1 MKRVALFFVILF
13 LGIKLPGQ
21 INEYGI
27 PFIRNYET
35 KITNGSEQNWCI
47 TEDKLGNIYFGSQDR
62 GVIRYDGT
70 KWNAIRIGNNPRI
83 YSLAADSGGLVY
95 VGAAFEFGYIQ
106 PDEKGKPEYISL
118 VQKSDSI
125 PEIGNIHTIVI
136 HEGKVYFLSPKVI
149 YTYDIQRNS
158 VSKINLS
165 EYKINVA
172 FRLVRINEKLIIA
185 DNATGIF
192 ELKEN
197 IITPLPGG
205 DFFKSKICTVIL
217 PYDENQI
224 LIGTFYDGLFL
235 YNYKTGIVRSNFIDD
250 QLNKK
255 LKAVSVYSGAKLD
268 KEIFA
273 IGTTNTEGLLVFNKS
288 GKLIQ
293 QINVENSDLEDNT
306 MMAMYCD
313 YSNKSELWLSTYG
326 VISKVYFNIPL
337 TKFAEKQGIES
348 GINEICRFHDNYY
361 LSSDAGLLKS
371 YINDKNNFAFKKVKG
386 INTQVFPLKVINS
399 PSGELLLAGS
409 LNGILQISE
418 NDEIRKV
425 ENICSNWPKGKLPS
439 LNIKKIVQ
447 SKSDPGTVYFGL
459 EMGGILVLNFD
470 GHRWTYKNRIENIP
484 GLVSGIVEKNEGGLW
499 FLTDDPSGLYNWRIS
514 GKDTSTIKYGPEK
527 GIPEIDLNS
536 IVLINDDLYVNTAA
550 GILKYEK
557 SQDKFVSGDAITGGF
572 SAGQNALML
581 FQDSEGDKW
590 FSRIDKNDLEVLFRK
605 KINSVDPYLGILNLL
620 PNVPTLDIK
629 YFDGKVYFIK
639 SKIICVVDKSGLQTD
654 TTLVNTLFSSI
665 TLGPDSVVMTG
676 TFHKNIDQNRR
687 LPVISSTSAAVP
699 EFKYD
704 FNEIYFE
711 WTTPDFTEELLTE
724 YSYKL
729 EGFDEDWSK
738 WEGISFGNT
747 MEALYSKKGYGNL
760 PYGHYNF
767 RVRTSTLTGQKG
779 NELNYEFIILKPWY
793 ASILAYFGFALIAFI
808 FIFSIIK
815 AYTRKLKNE
824 NIRLEGIVA
833 ERTAVVVKQKDE
845 LESSIHYASRIQ
857 MALLPSEAV
866 LSEYIKNYFVLFK
879 PRDIVSGDFYWIT
892 KKGQRLYIVVADC
905 TGHGVPGAF
914 MSLLG
919 MSFLDEIIDK
929 DISPRAD
936 FVLGKLRLHVTESLK
951 QVGGDDEAKD
961 GMDIALLVIDS
972 EKQRIE
978 FSGAYNSCF
987 RVRKLTETELKNYS
1001 ENSLVIADGSLSNG
1015 RYLLET
1021 IFASKMPIGISSRM
1035 NEDFD
1040 CYENALEK
1048 GVSFYL
1054 FSDGYIDQFGGPD
1067 GRKFMK
1073 KNFKRLILDIQDH
1086 PMNEQKELL
1095 KKSMDDWMGN
1105 TPQIDD
1111 ILVMGIRTE

>member
-1 MKRVALFFVILF
+1 MKRVALFFVILV
-13 LGIKLPGQ
+13 LGIKLPAQ

-27 PFIRNYET
+27 PLIRNYENQ
-35 KITNGSEQNWCI
+35 ITNGSEQNWCI

-118 VQKSDSI
+118 VQKTDSI
-125 PEIGNIHTIVI
+125 PEIETVHTIVI

-149 YTYDIQRNS
+149 YIYDIQQNS
-158 VSKINLS
+158 VSKIKLS

-172 FRLVRINEKLIIA
+172 FRLVKINEKLIIA

-205 DFFKSKICTVIL
+205 DFFKSKICTVLL

-224 LIGTFYDGLFL
+224 LIGTFYDGIFL

-250 QLNKK
+250 KLNKK
-255 LKAVSVYSGAKLD
+255 LKAVSVYSGAKLE

-313 YSNKSELWLSTYG
+313 YRNKSELWLSTYG

-361 LSSDAGLLKS
+361 LSSDAGIMKS
-371 YINDKNNFAFKKVKG
+371 YINDKNNFAFKKVEG
-386 INTQVFPLKVINS
+386 INTQVFPLKVINT

-470 GHRWTYKNRIENIP
+470 GHRWTYKNRVENIP
-484 GLVSGIVEKNEGGLW
+484 GLVSGIVTKNEGGLW
-499 FLTDDPSGLYNWRIS
+499 FLTDDPSGLYSWRIS

-536 IVLINDDLYVNTAA
+536 IVSINDDLYVNTAA
-550 GILKYEK
+550 GILKYDK

-581 FQDSEGDKW
+581 FQDAEGDIW

-605 KINSVDPYLGILNLL
+605 NINSVDPYLGILNLL
-620 PNVPTLDIK
+620 PNVPSLDIK

-639 SKIICVVDKSGLQTD
+639 SKIICVVDKSRLQTD

-665 TLGPDSVVMTG
+665 TLEPDSVVMTG

-687 LPVISSTSAAVP
+687 LPVISSTSATVS

-729 EGFDEDWSK
+729 EGFDENWSK

-747 MEALYSKKGYGNL
+747 MEALYSKKGYGSL

-767 RVRTSTLTGQKG
+767 RLRTRTLTGQKG

-793 ASILAYFGFALIAFI
+793 ATILAYFGFALIAFI
-808 FIFSIIK
+808 IIISIIK

-857 MALLPSEAV
+857 MALLPSERV

-987 RVRKLTETELKNYS
+987 RVRKLTVTELKNYS
-1001 ENSLVIADGSLSNG
+1001 ENSLVLADGSLSNG

-1035 NEDFD
+1035 NEDFV
-1040 CYENALEK
+1040 CYENVLEK

-1086 PMNEQKELL
+1086 PMNKQKEILE
-1095 KKSMDDWMGN
+1095 KSMNDWMGS